1 MARPFRST
9 LLAAAALAAALP
21 LSAQE
26 PWDACFRLGVLRASG
41 LRDDRLSQDTGGVLA
56 AAGAYPVTRRGW
68 ACFEVGYRRLM
79 DLSMTPA
86 TGTRTLDRLDGY
98 FVGAGYRHALPV
110 EGVYAQAGLRLAA
123 HRAFHRDILVGA
135 GSGGSDQWNDTRG
148 AQKLALEP
156 VLSLGARFSTRNSV
170 ELAIGRA
177 SFEDA
182 FGVARGKLLVELSL
196 AVHL

>member
-1 MARPFRST
+1 M
-9 LLAAAALAAALP
+9 
-21 LSAQE
+21 
-26 PWDACFRLGVLRASG
+26 
-41 LRDDRLSQDTGGVLA
+41 
-56 AAGAYPVTRRGW
+56 
-68 ACFEVGYRRLM
+68 
-79 DLSMTPA
+79 
-86 TGTRTLDRLDGY
+86 
-98 FVGAGYRHALPV
+98 GAGYRHALPV

-156 VLSLGARFSTRNSV
+156 VVSLGARFSTRNSV